1 MAMERTEALTT
12 QSAPSVTLEGSYFD
26 WSAIIAGAATAAAI
40 ASLATAFGAAI
51 GLSAISVDSG
61 SESGSGTL
69 AMVLGAV
76 WVVVTLVASY
86 ASGGY
91 ITGRMRRRVDQAK
104 ADEVSVHDG
113 LNGLAVWAVGTL
125 VSVMLLTNAVGSVA
139 SVAGSAAATAV
150 TAAGSAVGG
159 AAQGAMAAA
168 GAAMP
173 DNAGS
178 GAMSFL
184 TDTLLRAAPSTTTPA
199 EPGDTARQSAAIF
212 GNYLTTGEISD
223 SDRAYLEAA
232 VAAQTGVPAAEV
244 TTRVDAALA
253 TAETQRAEALKLA
266 EDAKQTA
273 IDIAETARISA
284 VLTAF
289 LVTATALVAAA
300 AACVAAVRG
309 GLHRDEGR
317 VFAGFSYR
325 R

>member
-1 MAMERTEALTT
+1 MERTEALTT
-12 QSAPSVTLEGSYFD
+12 QSAPRVALEGSYVD
-26 WSAIIAGAATAAAI
+26 WSAILAGAATAAAI
-40 ASLATAFGAAI
+40 ATLAAAFGAAI
-51 GLSAISVDSG
+51 GLSAVSVETGEKAG
-61 SESGSGTL
+61 SLTL

-76 WVVVTLVASY
+76 WLVVTLVASY

-91 ITGRMRRRVDQAK
+91 IAGRMRRRVDQAS

-125 VSVMLLTNAVGSVA
+125 VSVMLLTNAAGSVVSA
-139 SVAGSAAATAV
+139 AGSAASTAV

-159 AAQGAMAAA
+159 IAQGALTAA
-168 GAAMP
+168 GAALP
-173 DNAGS
+173 ADAGS
-178 GAMSFL
+178 TAMSFV
-184 TDTLLRAAPSTTTPA
+184 TDTLLRTAPSATSPA
-199 EPGDTARQSAAIF
+199 EPAETARQSAAIF
-212 GNYLTTGEISD
+212 GNYMTTGAISD
-223 SDRAYLEAA
+223 ADRAYLDAA
-232 VAAQTGVPAAEV
+232 VAAQTGLPPAEA
-244 TTRVDAALA
+244 TARVDAALA
-253 TAETQRAEALKLA
+253 TAETQRAEAIKLA
-266 EDAKQTA
+266 EDAKQQA

-289 LVTATALVAAA
+289 LVTASALVAAA